1 MSYRHGAFFDEVPTS
16 LVTPVEVDSALPVVI
31 GTAPVHNLPDG
42 TRAPVNEPRLIYTVE
57 DFIAQF
63 GAVKSGETRHDFTL
77 SEFVDV
83 FIGRYS
89 VAPVVCI
96 NVFDPGRHTKSGEGE
111 DTPVVPDVST
121 VTPQDII
128 GGVDASGKRTGL
140 ALVNKVFPLFRKVPG
155 QILAP
160 GFSGTPSVA
169 IAIGAACEN
178 ISGHFRAVGVA
189 DLPGD
194 IKRPEDAP
202 AWVNDNN
209 LTDENLILFF
219 GTPTYGTSATD
230 GGQPRSASD
239 AGTTL
244 PASESES
251 RTGRA
256 GERHLLEE
264 YGSTHL
270 AAVMAQRDAEN
281 DGIPFWSPS
290 NKRLLCQGLTH
301 NGAELALTPLEAANL
316 NGNGIVTGLNMIGG
330 LVAWGDQTA
339 CYPGVTDVKDAS
351 IPIRRMFN
359 FIGNTLVLTA
369 WQKVSNPLRRRLISS
384 ICDTF
389 NIWLNGLVAR
399 EFILGGRVT
408 FEARDN
414 GKSNLMDGKVR
425 FHVYVTPP
433 TAAREIVFTLE
444 YDPAYLETLFESA
457 V

>member
-1 MSYRHGAFFDEVPTS
+1 MSYRHGAFFDETPTS

-31 GTAPVHNLPDG
+31 GTAPVHNLPPAAQG
-42 TRAPVNEPRLIYTVE
+42 GPPAPVNEPRLIYTVE
-57 DFIAQF
+57 DFVAQF
-63 GAVKSGETRHDFTL
+63 GGLKDGEAAHNYTL
-77 SEFVDV
+77 TEFVNV
-83 FIGRYS
+83 FIGRYN
-89 VAPVVCI
+89 VAPVVCV
-96 NVFDPGRHTKSGEGE
+96 NVFDPAKHVGENGA
-111 DTPVVPDVST
+111 PDVST
-121 VTPQDII
+121 VTTADII
-128 GGVDASGKRTGL
+128 GSAGVADVSGSEQIAQSADGSGYAGPYGSADGAGKVESGKRTGL
-140 ALVNKVFPLFRKVPG
+140 ALVDRVFPLFRKVPG
-155 QILAP
+155 LILAP
-160 GFSGTPSVA
+160 GFSSNPAVA

-189 DLPGD
+189 DLPGG
-194 IKRPEDAP
+194 IARPEDAP

-209 LTDENLILFF
+209 LTDENLLLFF
-219 GTPTYGTSATD
+219 GTPVYDNA
-230 GGQPRSASD
+230 P
-239 AGTTL
+239 
-244 PASESES
+244 
-251 RTGRA
+251 
-256 GERHLLEE
+256 E

-270 AAVMAQRDAEN
+270 AAVMARRDAEN

-290 NKRLLCQGLTH
+290 NRRMLCQGLTH
-301 NGAELALTPLEAANL
+301 NCEELALTPLEAANL
-316 NGNGIVTGLNMIGG
+316 NGNGIVTGLNMVGG
-330 LVAWGDQTA
+330 MVAWGDQTA

-359 FIGNTLVLTA
+359 WIGNTLVLTA

-384 ICDTF
+384 ICDTC

-414 GKSNLMDGKVR
+414 SSTDLMAGKVR
-425 FHVYVTPP
+425 FHVHVTPP

>member
-96 NVFDPGRHTKSGEGE
+96 NVFDPARHADEEGR
-111 DTPVVPDVST
+111 PDVSK
-121 VTPQDII
+121 VTAADII
-128 GGVDASGKRTGL
+128 GSAGDADVSGSEQIAQSADGSGFAGPYGSADGAGKVASGKRTGL

-219 GTPTYGTSATD
+219 GTPVDDNA
-230 GGQPRSASD
+230 P
-239 AGTTL
+239 
-244 PASESES
+244 
-251 RTGRA
+251 
-256 GERHLLEE
+256 E

-301 NGAELALTPLEAANL
+301 NGAELALTALEAANL

-408 FEARDN
+408 FEAKDN
-414 GKSNLMDGKVR
+414 GSTDLMGGKVR

>member
-219 GTPTYGTSATD
+219 GTPVDDNA
-230 GGQPRSASD
+230 P
-239 AGTTL
+239 
-244 PASESES
+244 
-251 RTGRA
+251 
-256 GERHLLEE
+256 E

-301 NGAELALTPLEAANL
+301 NGAELALTALEAANL

-408 FEARDN
+408 FEAKDN
-414 GKSNLMDGKVR
+414 GKLDLMDGKVR

>member
-42 TRAPVNEPRLIYTVE
+42 TPAPVNEPRLIYTVE
-57 DFIAQF
+57 DFVAQF
-63 GAVKSGETRHDFTL
+63 GAVKAGENRHDFTL

-96 NVFDPGRHTKSGEGE
+96 NVFDPAKHADEEGR
-111 DTPVVPDVST
+111 PDVSR
-121 VTPQDII
+121 VTAADII
-128 GGVDASGKRTGL
+128 GSAGDAVASGSEQIAQSADGSGFAGPYASADGAGKVKRTGL
-140 ALVNKVFPLFRKVPG
+140 SLVDKVFPLFRKVPG

-160 GFSGTPSVA
+160 GFSAEPAVA

-194 IKRPEDAP
+194 IARPEDAP

-219 GTPTYGTSATD
+219 GTPTYDNA
-230 GGQPRSASD
+230 P
-239 AGTTL
+239 
-244 PASESES
+244 
-251 RTGRA
+251 
-256 GERHLLEE
+256 E

-270 AAVMAQRDAEN
+270 AAVMALRDAEN

-290 NKRLLCQGLTH
+290 NKRMFCQGLTH

-316 NGNGIVTGLNMIGG
+316 NGNGIATGLNMIGG

-384 ICDTF
+384 ITDTF

-408 FEARDN
+408 FEAKDN
-414 GKSNLMDGKVR
+414 SSADLMSGKAR

-444 YDPAYLETLFESA
+444 YDPAYLETLFEN
-457 V
+457 

>member
-1 MSYRHGAFFDEVPTS
+1 MTYRHGAFFDEVPTS
-16 LVTPVEVDSALPVVI
+16 LVTPVEVDSALPVVV

-42 TRAPVNEPRLIYTVE
+42 TPAPVNEPRLIYTVE
-57 DFIAQF
+57 DFVAQF
-63 GAVKSGETRHDFTL
+63 GGLKTGESAHDYTL
-77 SEFVDV
+77 TEFVNV
-83 FIGRYS
+83 FIGRYA

-96 NVFDPGRHTKSGEGE
+96 NVFDPARHTKPGEGE
-111 DTPVVPDVST
+111 DAPAAPDVGA
-121 VTPQDII
+121 VTAQDII
-128 GGVDASGKRTGL
+128 GGVDAAGKRTGL
-140 ALVNKVFPLFRKVPG
+140 ALVDKVFPLFRKVPG

-160 GFSGTPSVA
+160 GFSATPAVS
-169 IAIGAACEN
+169 IAIGAACES
-178 ISGHFRAVGVA
+178 ISGHFRTVGLG
-189 DLPGD
+189 DLPGS
-194 IKRPEDAP
+194 IARPEDAP
-202 AWVNDNN
+202 AWLNDNN
-209 LTDENLILFF
+209 LTDENLLLFF
-219 GTPTYGTSATD
+219 GTPTYD
-230 GGQPRSASD
+230 GV
-239 AGTTL
+239 
-244 PASESES
+244 
-251 RTGRA
+251 
-256 GERHLLEE
+256 EE

-290 NKRLLCQGLTH
+290 NKRMLCQGLTH
-301 NGAELALTPLEAANL
+301 NGAELALTPMEAANL

-339 CYPGVTDVKDAS
+339 CYPGITDVKDAS

-359 FIGNTLVLTA
+359 WIGNTLVLTA

-384 ICDTF
+384 VCDTF

-408 FEARDN
+408 FEAKDN
-414 GKSNLMDGKVR
+414 GKLDLMGGKVR

-444 YDPAYLETLFESA
+444 YDPKYLETLFESA

>member
-219 GTPTYGTSATD
+219 GTPVDDNA
-230 GGQPRSASD
+230 P
-239 AGTTL
+239 
-244 PASESES
+244 
-251 RTGRA
+251 
-256 GERHLLEE
+256 E

-301 NGAELALTPLEAANL
+301 NGAELALTALEAANL

-408 FEARDN
+408 FEAKDN
-414 GKSNLMDGKVR
+414 GSTDLMGGKVR

>member
-16 LVTPVEVDSALPVVI
+16 LVTPVEVDSALPVVV

-42 TRAPVNEPRLIYTVE
+42 TPAPVNEPRLIYTVE
-57 DFIAQF
+57 DFVAQF
-63 GAVKSGETRHDFTL
+63 GGLNTGESAHDYTL
-77 SEFVDV
+77 TEFVNV
-83 FIGRYS
+83 FIGRYA

-96 NVFDPGRHTKSGEGE
+96 NVFDPATHTDDEGN
-111 DTPVVPDVST
+111 PDVAK
-121 VTPQDII
+121 VAAADII
-128 GGVDASGKRTGL
+128 GGVDAAGKRTGL
-140 ALVNKVFPLFRKVPG
+140 TLVDKVFPLFRKVPG

-160 GFSGTPSVA
+160 GFSATPAVS
-169 IAIGAACEN
+169 IAIGAACES
-178 ISGHFRAVGVA
+178 ISGHFRAVGLG
-189 DLPGD
+189 DLPGN
-194 IKRPEDAP
+194 IARPEDAP
-202 AWVNDNN
+202 AWLNDNN
-209 LTDENLILFF
+209 LTDENLLLFF
-219 GTPTYGTSATD
+219 GTPTYDGT
-230 GGQPRSASD
+230 
-239 AGTTL
+239 
-244 PASESES
+244 
-251 RTGRA
+251 
-256 GERHLLEE
+256 EE

-290 NKRLLCQGLTH
+290 NKRMLCQGLTH
-301 NGAELALTPLEAANL
+301 NGAELALTPTEAANL
-316 NGNGIVTGLNMIGG
+316 NGNGIVTGLNMVGG

-359 FIGNTLVLTA
+359 WIGNTLVLTA

-408 FEARDN
+408 FEAKDN
-414 GKSNLMDGKVR
+414 GKLDLMGGKVR

-444 YDPAYLETLFESA
+444 YDPKYLETLFESA

>member
-16 LVTPVEVDSALPVVI
+16 LVTPVEVDSALPVVV

-42 TRAPVNEPRLIYTVE
+42 TPAPVNEPRLIYTVE
-57 DFIAQF
+57 DFVAQF
-63 GAVKSGETRHDFTL
+63 GGLNTGESAHDYTL
-77 SEFVDV
+77 TEFVNV
-83 FIGRYS
+83 FIGRYA

-96 NVFDPGRHTKSGEGE
+96 NVFDSATHTDDEGN
-111 DTPVVPDVST
+111 PDVAK
-121 VTPQDII
+121 VAAADII
-128 GGVDASGKRTGL
+128 GGVDAAGKRTGL
-140 ALVNKVFPLFRKVPG
+140 TLVDKVFPLFRKVPG

-160 GFSGTPSVA
+160 GFSATPAVS
-169 IAIGAACEN
+169 IAIGAACES
-178 ISGHFRAVGVA
+178 ISGHFRAVGLG
-189 DLPGD
+189 DLPGN
-194 IKRPEDAP
+194 IARPEDAP
-202 AWVNDNN
+202 AWLNDNN
-209 LTDENLILFF
+209 LTDENLLLFF
-219 GTPTYGTSATD
+219 GTPTYDGT
-230 GGQPRSASD
+230 
-239 AGTTL
+239 
-244 PASESES
+244 
-251 RTGRA
+251 
-256 GERHLLEE
+256 EE

-290 NKRLLCQGLTH
+290 NKRMLCQGLTH
-301 NGAELALTPLEAANL
+301 NGAELALTPTEAANL
-316 NGNGIVTGLNMIGG
+316 NGNGIVTGLNMVGG

-359 FIGNTLVLTA
+359 WIGNTLVLTA

-408 FEARDN
+408 FEAKDN
-414 GKSNLMDGKVR
+414 GKLDLMGGKVR

-444 YDPAYLETLFESA
+444 YDPKYLETLFESA

>member
-1 MSYRHGAFFDEVPTS
+1 M
-16 LVTPVEVDSALPVVI
+16 TPVEVDSALPVVI

-219 GTPTYGTSATD
+219 GTPVDDNA
-230 GGQPRSASD
+230 P
-239 AGTTL
+239 
-244 PASESES
+244 
-251 RTGRA
+251 
-256 GERHLLEE
+256 E

-301 NGAELALTPLEAANL
+301 NGAELALTALEAANL

-408 FEARDN
+408 FEAKDN
-414 GKSNLMDGKVR
+414 GSTDLMGGKVR

>member
-42 TRAPVNEPRLIYTVE
+42 TPAPVNDPRLIYTVE
-57 DFIAQF
+57 DFVAQF
-63 GAVKSGETRHDFTL
+63 GAVKSGENRHDFTL

-96 NVFDPGRHTKSGEGE
+96 NVFDPARHADEEGR
-111 DTPVVPDVST
+111 PDVSK
-121 VTPQDII
+121 VTAADII
-128 GGVDASGKRTGL
+128 GSAGDAVASGSEQIAQSADGSGFAGPYGSADGAGKVKRTGL
-140 ALVNKVFPLFRKVPG
+140 SLVDKVFPLFRKVPG

-160 GFSGTPSVA
+160 GFSAEPAVA

-194 IKRPEDAP
+194 IARPEDAP

-209 LTDENLILFF
+209 LTDENLLLFF
-219 GTPTYGTSATD
+219 GTPTYDNA
-230 GGQPRSASD
+230 P
-239 AGTTL
+239 
-244 PASESES
+244 
-251 RTGRA
+251 
-256 GERHLLEE
+256 E

-270 AAVMAQRDAEN
+270 AAVMALRDAEN

-290 NKRLLCQGLTH
+290 NKRMLCQGLTH

-384 ICDTF
+384 ITDTF

-408 FEARDN
+408 FEAKDN
-414 GKSNLMDGKVR
+414 SGTDLMSGKVR

-444 YDPAYLETLFESA
+444 YDPAYLETLFEN
-457 V
+457 

>member
-42 TRAPVNEPRLIYTVE
+42 TPAPVNEPRLIYTVE
-57 DFIAQF
+57 DFVAQF
-63 GAVKSGETRHDFTL
+63 GAVKAGENRHDFTL

-96 NVFDPGRHTKSGEGE
+96 NVFDPARHTKPGEGV
-111 DTPVVPDVST
+111 DAPAIPDVGA
-121 VTPQDII
+121 VTSQNII
-128 GGVDASGKRTGL
+128 GGVDESGKRTGL
-140 ALVNKVFPLFRKVPG
+140 SLVDKIFPLFRKVPG

-160 GFSGTPSVA
+160 GFSAEPAVA
-169 IAIGAACEN
+169 IAVGAACEN

-219 GTPTYGTSATD
+219 GTPTYDNA
-230 GGQPRSASD
+230 P
-239 AGTTL
+239 
-244 PASESES
+244 E
-251 RTGRA
+251 
-256 GERHLLEE
+256 H
-264 YGSTHL
+264 GSTHL

-290 NKRLLCQGLTH
+290 NRRLLCQGLTH
-301 NGAELALTPLEAANL
+301 NGEDLALTPLEAANL

-408 FEARDN
+408 FEAKDN

-444 YDPAYLETLFESA
+444 YDRDYLETLFA
-457 V
+457 DAM

>member
-1 MSYRHGAFFDEVPTS
+1 MTYRHGAFFDEVPTS
-16 LVTPVEVDSALPVVI
+16 LVTPVEVDSALPVVV

-42 TRAPVNEPRLIYTVE
+42 TPAPVNEPRLIYTVE
-57 DFIAQF
+57 DFVAQF
-63 GAVKSGETRHDFTL
+63 GGLNTGESAHDYTL
-77 SEFVDV
+77 TEFVNV
-83 FIGRYS
+83 FIGRYA

-96 NVFDPGRHTKSGEGE
+96 NVFDPATHTDDEGN
-111 DTPVVPDVST
+111 PDVAK
-121 VTPQDII
+121 VAAADII
-128 GGVDASGKRTGL
+128 GGVDAAGKRTGL
-140 ALVNKVFPLFRKVPG
+140 TLVDKVFPLFRKVPG

-160 GFSGTPSVA
+160 GFSATPAVS
-169 IAIGAACEN
+169 IAIGAACES
-178 ISGHFRAVGVA
+178 ISGHFRAVGLG
-189 DLPGD
+189 DLPGS
-194 IKRPEDAP
+194 IARPEDAP
-202 AWVNDNN
+202 AWLNDNN
-209 LTDENLILFF
+209 LTDENLLLFF
-219 GTPTYGTSATD
+219 GTPTYD
-230 GGQPRSASD
+230 NVP
-239 AGTTL
+239 
-244 PASESES
+244 
-251 RTGRA
+251 
-256 GERHLLEE
+256 E
-264 YGSTHL
+264 YGSSHL

-290 NKRLLCQGLTH
+290 NKRMLCQGLTH
-301 NGAELALTPLEAANL
+301 NGAELALTPMEAANL
-316 NGNGIVTGLNMIGG
+316 NGNGIVTGLNMVGG

-359 FIGNTLVLTA
+359 WIGNTLVLTA

-408 FEARDN
+408 FEAKDN
-414 GKSNLMDGKVR
+414 GKLDLMGGKVR

-444 YDPAYLETLFESA
+444 YDPKYLETLFESA